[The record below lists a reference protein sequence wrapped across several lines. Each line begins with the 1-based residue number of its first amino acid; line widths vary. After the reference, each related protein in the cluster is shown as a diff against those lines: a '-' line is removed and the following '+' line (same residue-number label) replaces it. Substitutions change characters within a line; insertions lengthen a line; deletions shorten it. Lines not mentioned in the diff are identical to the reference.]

1 MTQIFPFTHYY
12 YEWSDF
18 TKLMIIVD
26 FTNDYLQILSIVI
39 LEHILIALYFII
51 QLILSGKPEWIRLKE
66 EEIGLKVEK
75 DKMYG

>member
-1 MTQIFPFTHYY
+1 
-12 YEWSDF
+12 
-18 TKLMIIVD
+18 MIIVD